1 MALGDIGAFYE
12 WVEREDPAISLG
24 IAIKSWIDRLDRAA
38 WQAPSTPIDELTVD
52 GEYQIR
58 FATYLEV
65 DIWDQEVYATG
76 KIDLIHVGHTLR
88 RLRPMGPKW
97 LFAMPFWPGQ
107 RVRQVL
113 RMLGFA
119 IRGRTSLARP
129 RETREERVAA
139 PIVASSPRA
148 EGCLSPTGELIVSE
162 GLETWR
168 VSANMAASR
177 VHP

>member
-1 MALGDIGAFYE
+1 VALGDIGAFYE

-76 KIDLIHVGHTLR
+76 KIDLIHVG
-88 RLRPMGPKW
+88 
-97 LFAMPFWPGQ
+97 A
-107 RVRQVL
+107 
-113 RMLGFA
+113 
-119 IRGRTSLARP
+119 
-129 RETREERVAA
+129 
-139 PIVASSPRA
+139 
-148 EGCLSPTGELIVSE
+148 
-162 GLETWR
+162 
-168 VSANMAASR
+168 
-177 VHP
+177 HPS